1 MRSLMAQQLGRRT
14 LTAGDQEGGTMA
26 ETDPWPMIRA
36 EREALADDLETLD
49 VGMWETPSLCA
60 GWSVA
65 DLVAHITSTAETTVG
80 GFVGDLVKAR
90 FSFDRMNDAGIAAER
105 KATPMEAAQRL
116 RAVAASRKHP
126 PGPVDSWLGEAV
138 IHGEDIRR
146 PLGISH
152 VYAPAALTRVADFYK
167 KSNLIVGA
175 KKRIAGVTL
184 RATDADWTHGSGPEV
199 AGPLVA
205 LILAMTGRT
214 AVLEDLE
221 GGGVDLLRGRS

>member
-1 MRSLMAQQLGRRT
+1 
-14 LTAGDQEGGTMA
+14 
-26 ETDPWPMIRA
+26 
-36 EREALADDLETLD
+36 
-49 VGMWETPSLCA
+49 
-60 GWSVA
+60 
-65 DLVAHITSTAETTVG
+65 
-80 GFVGDLVKAR
+80 
-90 FSFDRMNDAGIAAER
+90 
-105 KATPMEAAQRL
+105 
-116 RAVAASRKHP
+116 
-126 PGPVDSWLGEAV
+126 VDSWLGEAV